1 MNTEIW
7 TAERLAAMIEKKYPT
22 GELNGYNPTVVL
34 REVANGTGRDANR
47 WVDIAVFQMW
57 RTKGLTRSAFEIK
70 VTRHDFIRELAQPEK
85 HRWVQQSFHEFWF
98 VAPEDIIQVEELPV
112 GAGFMYP
119 RGDKLCIK
127 RHAVRNPNPKLDDV
141 LLAAFM
147 RSAWKSTNAARSIRE
162 KELLAASTAYQRAKM
177 YEDAIIAFF
186 NSRGVFPYETPKDK
200 EQIISCLQE
209 STMDLELKKERDHLL
224 SLLDTFQNNLLDA
237 ASNFLVLSG
246 KALLEKDKL
255 GNYLLHTWG
264 GNDKAA
270 LEVMGKSKLFNRD
283 IEREKLA
290 EQVQQAGEAIKA
302 EEAK

>member
-1 MNTEIW
+1 MNTEVW

-22 GELNGYNPTVVL
+22 AALNDYNPTVIL
-34 REVANGTGRDANR
+34 YEVANGTSWDAGR
-47 WVDIAVFQMW
+47 WVDVAVFQMW
-57 RTKGLTRSAFEIK
+57 KTKGLTRSAFEIK
-70 VTRHDFIRELAQPEK
+70 VTRHDFLRELAQPEK
-85 HRWVQQSFHEFWF
+85 HQWAQEAFHEFWF

-127 RHAVRNPNPKLDDV
+127 RHAVRNPNPKLDDM

-147 RSAWKSTNAARSIRE
+147 RSAWKSMKAARSTGE
-162 KELLAASTAYQRAKM
+162 KEILAASTVYQGAKM
-177 YEDAIIAFF
+177 YEDAIITFF
-186 NSRGVFPYETPKDK
+186 NSRRVYPYETPKDK
-200 EQIISCLQE
+200 EQIISWLQE

-224 SLLDTFQNNLLDA
+224 GLLDAFQNNLLDA
-237 ASNFLVLSG
+237 VSNFLVLSG

-255 GNYLLHTWG
+255 GNYLLSTWG

-270 LEVMGKSKLFNRD
+270 LEVMGKRKLLDRD

-290 EQVQQAGEAIKA
+290 AQVRQEAPKDISV
-302 EEAK
+302 